1 VRGPAF
7 IIAGSRLSPGRFF
20 SPFPAAENI
29 RIRGL
34 VSYIVTQGISGARAN
49 WQEQLRRGAL
59 DFAILLA
66 VSPGPKYGLAIIQ
79 YLEKFTDLVVSEGT
93 IYPILGRLTRDELLH
108 AWWVEDEAPHARK
121 YYRLTPAGKRRLAE
135 MKVEWSAFADK
146 IARLMGAAEGSVD
159 GAQ

>member
-1 VRGPAF
+1 
-7 IIAGSRLSPGRFF
+7 
-20 SPFPAAENI
+20 
-29 RIRGL
+29 
-34 VSYIVTQGISGARAN
+34 VTQGITGARAN

-79 YLEKFTDLVVSEGT
+79 YLERFTDLVVSEGT

-121 YYRLTPAGKRRLAE
+121 YYRLTPSGRRRLAE
-135 MKVEWSAFADK
+135 MKAEWLAFAGK
-146 IARLMGAAEGSVD
+146 ITRLMRAAEGAVD
-159 GAQ
+159 AAE